1 MSYNCYLFGELMP
14 QTPAKLSVKIK
25 GQNKTVTLLDE
36 GEINLLKYPG
46 LTEISLSLTF
56 PMLSAE
62 KRPDYYLSLLE
73 RAKTRRQTTQF
84 LLTRS
89 SPSGVLLYDT
99 NLKVSV
105 EDYTTNEAATTG
117 LDVSVDIKL
126 KQYRDYGTQTITFA
140 KSSTASASET
150 QTASEER
157 TSEKAADTASAAQA
171 FTIEKERAADTAPT
185 AQTYTVK
192 HGDTLWSIAKT
203 YYGNGAAYATIYEA
217 NKTVIQNPNRIFAG
231 QVLTIP

>member
-126 KQYRDYGTQTITFA
+126 KQYRDYGTQTITFTKPSA
-140 KSSTASASET
+140 ASASET
-150 QTASEER
+150 QT
-157 TSEKAADTASAAQA
+157 

-231 QVLTIP
+231 QVLTLP

>member
-56 PMLSAE
+56 PMLSTE

-89 SPSGVLLYDT
+89 SPSGALLYDT

-126 KQYRDYGTQTITFA
+126 KQYRDYGTQTITFTKPSA
-140 KSSTASASET
+140 ASASET
-150 QTASEER
+150 QTVSE
-157 TSEKAADTASAAQA
+157 EKAAGTASAAQT

-231 QVLTIP
+231 QVLTLP